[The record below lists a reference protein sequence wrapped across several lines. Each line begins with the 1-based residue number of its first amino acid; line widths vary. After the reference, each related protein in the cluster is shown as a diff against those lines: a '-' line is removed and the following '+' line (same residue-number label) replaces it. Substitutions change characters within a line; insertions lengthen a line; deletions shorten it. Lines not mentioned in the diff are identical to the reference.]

1 MNTWWGDFVP
11 AAEWSG
17 RGRFWK
23 PGGNSWPQ
31 AGSSHVGS
39 GEGRDLWAGGKEGG
53 GPGCPWDPQVLSAD
67 TLAWIQEAFFSS
79 PGPREEVRFL
89 RSMLPEGETG
99 PRTQAPWGW
108 TSCVQTGPVQR
119 PQPGQ

>member
-1 MNTWWGDFVP
+1 MP

-31 AGSSHVGS
+31 AGSSHLGS
-39 GEGRDLWAGGKEGG
+39 GEGRDLWAGGKGEEAEVK
-53 GPGCPWDPQVLSAD
+53 CNQQVLSAD
-67 TLAWIQEAFFSS
+67 TSAWIQEAFFSS
-79 PGPREEVRFL
+79 QGPREEVSFL
-89 RSMLPEGETG
+89 RGMLSEGETG

-108 TSCVQTGPVQR
+108 TSCVQTCPGQR
-119 PQPGQ
+119 PQLGQ